1 MSFLAARPHYRDPEF
16 GAPQQKRRRKEI
28 SNSLDPRFRYRMPG
42 VFTGRD
48 RRKKRR
54 MRGWRKRY
62 VRRPRRRLRRRVRR
76 EIKRAFSNSTG
87 VCGLY
92 STTDLATSGHL
103 QFLPDDTNATATTTF
118 TPRTQQG
125 LGAVGHR
132 IGDKI
137 QVRSIYVRFRI
148 TTQSAYIGPTKL
160 RIYIFTR
167 PTDSVKNNSSIDF
180 LERDAMVSPV
190 GSNILSTLS
199 ARTRD
204 MYTQYR
210 VLCRRDVYLDEDLGT
225 AGTLVKDVE
234 IKLKM
239 NQTIQYDTGTNVVL
253 RGDYGCIIVANNG
266 NCALTVNTGVNI
278 AFEQVMYYV
287 DA

>member
-1 MSFLAARPHYRDPEF
+1 MSFLAARAHYRDPDF
-16 GAPQQKRRRKEI
+16 GGPQQKRRRKDL
-28 SNSLDPRFRYRMPG
+28 SNSLDPRVRYRMPG
-42 VFTGRD
+42 IYTGRD

-54 MRGWRKRY
+54 LRGWRKKFK
-62 VRRPRRRLRRRVRR
+62 RRPRRRLRRFVRR
-76 EIKRAFSNSTG
+76 EIKRAFSNNTG
-87 VCGLY
+87 ACGLY
-92 STTDLATSGHL
+92 STVDLATSGHL

-137 QVRSIYVRFRI
+137 QIRSIYLRFRI
-148 TTQSAYIGPTKL
+148 TTQASYVGPTKL
-160 RIYIFTR
+160 KIYIFTR
-167 PTDSVKNNSSIDF
+167 PTDSVKGNSSIDF
-180 LERDAMVSPV
+180 LERDAMVSAV

-210 VLCRRDVYLDEDLGT
+210 VLHVREVYIDEDLGT
-225 AGTLVKDVE
+225 SGTLVKDVE
-234 IKLKM
+234 IKLRM
-239 NQTIQYDTGTNVVL
+239 NQLIQYDTGTNVVI

-266 NCALTVNTGVNI
+266 NTALQTGVNI